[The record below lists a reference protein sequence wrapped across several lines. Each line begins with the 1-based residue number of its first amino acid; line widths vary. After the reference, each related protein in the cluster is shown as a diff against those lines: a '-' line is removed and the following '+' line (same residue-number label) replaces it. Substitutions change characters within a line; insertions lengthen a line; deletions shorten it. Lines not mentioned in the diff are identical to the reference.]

1 MKPKCYA
8 PHSYISELDCDFK
21 KTDIKEFMLR
31 MKNNKGTGYDW
42 IPAEVWKV
50 ILHYER

>member
-1 MKPKCYA
+1 
-8 PHSYISELDCDFK
+8 
-21 KTDIKEFMLR
+21 MLR

-50 ILHYER
+50 ILHYERWNWKFDKYV